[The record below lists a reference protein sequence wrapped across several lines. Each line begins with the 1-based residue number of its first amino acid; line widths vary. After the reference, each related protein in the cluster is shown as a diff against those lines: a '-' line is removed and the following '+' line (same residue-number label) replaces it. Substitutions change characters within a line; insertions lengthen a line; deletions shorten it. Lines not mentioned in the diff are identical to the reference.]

1 MWSGMEARSR
11 ERPGIGFRRRRS
23 AAEYI
28 CRGDRVTMRHQ
39 RRAYVCAMVL
49 GASLAAAAGLRDEG
63 PAAGSG
69 DRGLVERAEAALAA
83 GRLEEAEH
91 LLGEHLRRFPGDT
104 EARVWL
110 ARCAHRRGDF
120 SRARDIFS
128 EVLRERP
135 GDLDAL
141 VGLGYA
147 TLQAEGPGPARAVF
161 EQVLA
166 ADDSNRDAL
175 RGLLL
180 CGLRPD
186 SSADLVRRAT
196 EAGRRLVRLD
206 PSDRASALSVVAL
219 EVASGGPGELRPRAP
234 EDPSKP
240 LAVPYRA
247 GRDYL
252 EVADGKRYRAIFV
265 KGINLG
271 AALPG
276 RYPSEFPEDP
286 RTYAGWLETISRLG
300 ANAVRVY
307 TLHPPAFYRAL
318 AAHNASPGARR
329 LWLLQGVWAELPPG
343 HHDFS
348 DPAYTG
354 QLESEVARVVDAVH
368 GNLVLGARPG
378 RASGSYDADVSAD
391 VLAFIIGREWEPFAV
406 LDYNALRPGETS
418 WSGRWFRVEGAR
430 AMECWI
436 GRILDFAAGYE
447 ARRYRAIR
455 PVAFAS
461 WPTLDPLHHPTEAT
475 RAEEDAWRERYGIPH
490 ERKLASAPW
499 EDDAVS
505 LDATR
510 VLPAPGNPAGTFA
523 AYHIYPNYPDFLNLE
538 PAYARARDRAGP
550 FRYAGYL
557 EALERHHGRQPVLVA
572 EFGISTSRGIAHLEP
587 GGAHHGGHDERAQGA
602 LLARMLRAIHEAG
615 MAGGI
620 VFELLDE
627 WFKPT
632 WSVAPLEVPA
642 ERRRLWFNAESP
654 EQSYGLI
661 AARPARAAIRVDGDP
676 ADWSALP
683 ALASAERPA
692 GVGWA
697 ALRELRATSDEGYLY
712 LLLATWAGA
721 APPDWSRVSF
731 RLALDTYAPE
741 RGERELP
748 APGRAAVPTGVEFLV
763 ELGGPDA
770 SYVAA
775 SEPYDPYRKE
785 PPGRVASPREPTGRF
800 ARLHFETNRERFGRD
815 GTRYPALTVER
826 GALRFGSLDPASP
839 AFDTRTDVAIGEAS
853 GTIELRLPW
862 SLLNVADPSSRR
874 VLDHESAEA
883 GTEAGTVETDGIRIY
898 AFSVDPSDPESAPLD
913 RLPPAGTPAR
923 PYVWQGWEEPSYV
936 LEPKLGL
943 DELRRAMEGIRGPL
957 RRPAAGAEGGG
968 G

>member
-1 MWSGMEARSR
+1 MR
-11 ERPGIGFRRRRS
+11 
-23 AAEYI
+23 
-28 CRGDRVTMRHQ
+28 MRHH
-39 RRAYVCAMVL
+39 RKAYVRATALVI
-49 GASLAAAAGLRDEG
+49 ALAAVAGPSIEAATGD
-63 PAAGSG
+63 G
-69 DRGLVERAEAALAA
+69 DRGLLERAQAALAA
-83 GRLEEAEH
+83 GRLEEAERLLDAH
-91 LLGEHLRRFPGDT
+91 LSRFPGDL
-104 EARVWL
+104 EAKVWL
-110 ARCAHRRGDF
+110 GRCAHRRGEF
-120 SRARDIFS
+120 SRAREIFS
-128 EVLRERP
+128 EVLRARP
-135 GDLDAL
+135 EDLDAL

-147 TLQAEGPGPARAVF
+147 TLQAEPPDEARAVF
-161 EQVLA
+161 ERVLA
-166 ADDSNRDAL
+166 ADRSNRDAL

-186 SSADLVRRAT
+186 ASSELVRRAS
-196 EAGRRLVRLD
+196 EAGRQLLRLD

-219 EVASGGPGELRPRAP
+219 EVASGGAGELRPRAP

-252 EVADGKRYRAIFV
+252 EVADGRRYRAIFV
-265 KGINLG
+265 KGVNLG

-276 RYPSEFPEDP
+276 RHPSEFPEDP
-286 RTYAGWLETISRLG
+286 SLYARWLEEISRLG

-318 AAHNASPGARR
+318 AAHNAAPGGRR
-329 LWLLQGVWAELPPG
+329 LWLLQGVWTELPAG
-343 HHDFS
+343 SHDFS
-348 DPAYTG
+348 DRAYTAR
-354 QLESEVARVVDAVH
+354 LEAEIARVVDAVH

-406 LDYNALRPGETS
+406 LEHNALRPLETS

-430 AMECWI
+430 AMECWA
-436 GRILDFAAGYE
+436 GKVLDFAADYE
-447 ARRYRAIR
+447 ASRYRAMR
-455 PVAFAS
+455 PLAIAN

-510 VLPAPGNPAGTFA
+510 IRPTPANRAGTFA

-538 PAYARARDRAGP
+538 PAYGRACDREGP

-557 EALERHHGRQPVLVA
+557 EALERHHGPQPVLVA

-602 LLARMLRAIHEAG
+602 LLARMLRAIHDTG
-615 MAGGI
+615 MAGGV

-661 AARPARAAIRVDGDP
+661 AARPARAGIRLDGDP
-676 ADWSALP
+676 GDWSGLP
-683 ALASAERPA
+683 PLASAEPA
-692 GVGWA
+692 EGGWA
-697 ALRELRATSDEGYLY
+697 SLRELRATSDEGYLY
-712 LLLATWAGA
+712 LFLATGGA
-721 APPDWSRVSF
+721 AAPLDWSRVSF
-731 RLALDTYAPE
+731 RLALDTYAPD

-748 APGRAAVPTGVEFLV
+748 PPGRTTVPTGAEFLV
-763 ELGGPDA
+763 ELAGPN
-770 SYVAA
+770 SSFLSA
-775 SEPYDPYRKE
+775 SEPYDPYRSS

-800 ARLHFETNRERFGRD
+800 ARLRLETNRERFGRD
-815 GTRYPALTVER
+815 GTRYPAAEVER
-826 GALRFGSLDPASP
+826 GALRFGSLDPSSP

-853 GTIELRLPW
+853 GTIELRLAW

-874 VLDHESAEA
+874 VLHHEPGPA
-883 GTEAGTVETDGIRIY
+883 GEEAGTVETDGIRVY
-898 AFSVDPSDPESAPLD
+898 AFAVDPSDPAAAPLD
-913 RLPPAGTPAR
+913 RLPPAGMPAR
-923 PYVWQGWEEPSYV
+923 PYVWHGWEEPLYV
-936 LEPKLGL
+936 LDRKPGL
-943 DELRRAMEGIRGPL
+943 DELRRAMEGIRGPSAKPL
-957 RRPAAGAEGGG
+957 RDRRGGG